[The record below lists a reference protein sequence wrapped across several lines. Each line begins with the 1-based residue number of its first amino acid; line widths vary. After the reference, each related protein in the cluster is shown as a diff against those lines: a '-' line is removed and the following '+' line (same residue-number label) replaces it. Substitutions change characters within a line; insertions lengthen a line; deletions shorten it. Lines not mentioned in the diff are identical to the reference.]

1 MSGHGGEAEALYL
14 KLAKGLRINELLR
27 LLAYRLRA
35 TSDGRMDL
43 WSQLNSVAFG
53 LGVAILAL
61 TLAIRIDGNSVLR
74 RLALRRAAARAAERL
89 PFPVW
94 IKTTTSVVEQAPA
107 WANEAFHR
115 LPPGD
120 RSRLLREKGR
130 LTLGTDGEGESLERQ
145 QIGDLGFALP
155 CDDLVRAETNLRELL
170 QTMTLTF
177 AQLPIGV
184 AVFDAERRLS
194 SFNPVLVEL
203 TGLSP
208 NFLSRRPNLTA
219 MLDAMRDRS
228 MVPEPANWKDWRA
241 SLANMERAAA
251 QGTFEDIW
259 ALPGGQ
265 TYRVS
270 GRQHR
275 GGGLALMIED
285 ISSEILRGRRYRAS
299 LDLCQNVIDRMDEAI
314 VVFAASGQLVLSN
327 TAYANLWGQ
336 DPGGGVQ
343 QLDLRQLTPQWR
355 AASAPT
361 ALWAELEAYGELTED
376 RRAWQGEARLTDG
389 RLILCRCEPMTEG
402 AMLVGFRTVP
412 AEGPQKTILT
422 GSA

>member
-1 MSGHGGEAEALYL
+1 MNLWGEFN
-14 KLAKGLRINELLR
+14 G
-27 LLAYRLRA
+27 
-35 TSDGRMDL
+35 
-43 WSQLNSVAFG
+43 VAFV

-61 TLAIRIDGNSVLR
+61 TLAIRLDGNTLLR
-74 RLALRRAAARAAERL
+74 RLALRRAAARAAEGL

-94 IKTTTSVVEQAPA
+94 LRPKGGASGQAPE

-115 LPPGD
+115 LPPED
-120 RSRLLREKGR
+120 RLRLLHEKGG
-130 LTLGTDGEGESLERQ
+130 LTIGATGDGRRFERQ
-145 QIGDLGFALP
+145 EIGDLGFALP
-155 CDDLVRAETNLRELL
+155 CDNLARAEESLRDLL
-170 QTMTLTF
+170 QTMTRTF
-177 AQLPIGV
+177 AQLPLGI
-184 AVFDAERRLS
+184 AVFDSQRRLS
-194 SFNPVLVEL
+194 SFNPAFADL

-208 NFLSRRPNLTA
+208 AFLSRRPSLTA

-241 SLANMERAAA
+241 ALANMERAAVKGA
-251 QGTFEDIW
+251 IEDVW

-265 TYRVS
+265 TYRVT
-270 GRQHR
+270 RQPHR

-299 LDLCQNVIDRMDEAI
+299 LDLCQGVIDRMEEGIA
-314 VVFAASGQLVLSN
+314 VFAASGQLVLTN
-327 TAYANLWGQ
+327 LAYTALWGH
-336 DPGGGVQ
+336 DPGGGVKEV
-343 QLDLRQLTPQWR
+343 DLRQLAGRWR

-361 ALWAELEAYGELTED
+361 GLWTELEAFGELTED

-389 RLILCRCEPMTEG
+389 RLIRCRCEPMTEG